1 MLGDVIVDRN
11 SVDSAVRKL
20 KVNGI
25 IWHISIFS
33 VSLVNHNS
41 CHKVWTLITH
51 PAAESLMKRRPELCL
66 NHS

>member
-1 MLGDVIVDRN
+1 MMGDVIVDRN

-25 IWHISIFS
+25 ICDINIFS

-41 CHKVWTLITH
+41 CHKVWILITH
-51 PAAESLMKRRPELCL
+51 PAAEFVMQRRP
-66 NHS
+66 